1 MLISYLTAVP
11 FYTTRVASGMLQ
23 HCPKCSPEHLRL
35 DSRHTLTLLYTSHHP
50 ISLDGFPM
58 HYQSTTITASD
69 AAVTWQILSALI
81 DLDVRGGILASRM
94 CTTLPWLLLGG
105 DWTSV
110 NRCEALM
117 GCSSQGQVIRL
128 RVVVLLCWACCT
140 IISTT
145 IASGGRT
152 WTREWLA

>member
-35 DSRHTLTLLYTSHHP
+35 DTLSRYCIRRIIPFT
-50 ISLDGFPM
+50 LDGFPM

-117 GCSSQGQVIRL
+117 GCFSQGQVIRL